1 MKSYT
6 KIDKIKFIEEFKKR
20 GIVFFNSFDV
30 KKIFDIKD
38 DNSLNHLL
46 VRLNKAKIIKRLV
59 KNKYQ
64 FLYAEKMP
72 SDFSIANFLEPFS
85 YISLESA
92 LSFYGLIDQF
102 PYRITSISLK
112 KSRQIKIENKI
123 FSYSKIKKDYFKDFI
138 KIDDFLIAKKEKA
151 VFDYIYFVYKG
162 LRSKT
167 VLDDMKNIFSDKK
180 IKNYLVE
187 NADKN
192 FYGFLKRYVK
202 L

>member
-6 KIDKIKFIEEFKKR
+6 KIDKIKFIEEFKKQR
-20 GIVFFNSFDV
+20 IVFFNSFDV

-192 FYGFLKRYVK
+192 FYGFLNRYVK

>member
-20 GIVFFNSFDV
+20 RIVFFNSFDV

-192 FYGFLKRYVK
+192 FYGFLNRYVK

>member
-6 KIDKIKFIEEFKKR
+6 KIDKIKFIEEFKKQ

-85 YISLESA
+85 YVSLESA

-112 KSRQIKIENKI
+112 KSRQTKVENKI
-123 FSYSKIKKDYFKDFI
+123 FIYSKIKKDYFKDFI

-192 FYGFLKRYVK
+192 FYGFLNRYVK

>member
-1 MKSYT
+1 
-6 KIDKIKFIEEFKKR
+6 
-20 GIVFFNSFDV
+20 
-30 KKIFDIKD
+30 
-38 DNSLNHLL
+38 
-46 VRLNKAKIIKRLV
+46 LV

-123 FSYSKIKKDYFKDFI
+123 FIYSKIKKDYFKDFI

-151 VFDYIYFVYKG
+151 VFDYTYFVYKG

-167 VLDDMKNIFSDKK
+167 VLDDMKNIFFDKK
-180 IKNYLVE
+180 IKNYLIE